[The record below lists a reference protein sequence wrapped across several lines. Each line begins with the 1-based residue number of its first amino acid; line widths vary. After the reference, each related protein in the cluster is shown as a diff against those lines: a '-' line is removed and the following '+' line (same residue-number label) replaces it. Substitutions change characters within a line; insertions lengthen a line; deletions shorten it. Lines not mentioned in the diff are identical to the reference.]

1 MSLSVVVL
9 VLVLLSTL
17 VTTQGNTIIT
27 IIIIITGLS
36 FVLGRPVITP
46 SGSVI
51 VLHGN
56 DLLAKCEGSGN
67 VLSYQWLDI
76 NGAVISTSNSSPLL
90 LNLTKVTQSD
100 SGTYICKVIY
110 TNSATENSSILIT
123 VEGRYTWL

>member
-1 MSLSVVVL
+1 M
-9 VLVLLSTL
+9 
-17 VTTQGNTIIT
+17 
-27 IIIIITGLS
+27 
-36 FVLGRPVITP
+36 VLGRPVITP

-56 DLLAKCEGSGN
+56 DLLAKCEASGN

-76 NGAVISTSNSSPLL
+76 NGVVISTSNTSPLL